1 MKAEL
6 KIVPILIH
14 LLSRGHFCGQ
24 ARSTGTQIDHCKQ
37 EMTVKMR
44 DDEKTLAGVE
54 IVSMALRKAD
64 TLTQATE
71 KDHCVS
77 LPH

>member
-1 MKAEL
+1 
-6 KIVPILIH
+6 
-14 LLSRGHFCGQ
+14 
-24 ARSTGTQIDHCKQ
+24 
-37 EMTVKMR
+37 MR

-54 IVSMALRKAD
+54 IVSMVLRKAD